1 MTDPSANLAHTD
13 SDIAAQVENLTGMSK
28 ARQERAS
35 ALRAELAQVEGE
47 IRRLESA
54 IAELQGQNVDQHAL
68 RSARSR
74 WAQARRRGKPKA
86 EQERLEREYRALF
99 KGKWCASQT

>member
-86 EQERLEREYRALF
+86 EQEREYRALF

>member
-54 IAELQGQNVDQHAL
+54 IAELQGQNVDQHAI
-68 RSARSR
+68 RSARSK
-74 WAQARRRGKPKA
+74 WGQAKRRHKA
-86 EQERLEREYRALF
+86 PEEIKRLEREYKVLF
-99 KGKWCASQT
+99 LGKNK